1 MWTVIDSRDEASE
14 AAYNSNV
21 QLWTLYGIGCVV
33 TLLRTYSQCKDLG
46 WRRLRLDDYLIW
58 VAIVGT
64 KADYFF
70 LIVSGS
76 MLIHWLSVG
85 ILHCASGIG
94 V

>member
-1 MWTVIDSRDEASE
+1 MWTVIDSRDEASK

-64 KADYFF
+64 KTDYIFF
-70 LIVSGS
+70 FPLY
-76 MLIHWLSVG
+76 LDQ
-85 ILHCASGIG
+85 C
-94 V
+94 